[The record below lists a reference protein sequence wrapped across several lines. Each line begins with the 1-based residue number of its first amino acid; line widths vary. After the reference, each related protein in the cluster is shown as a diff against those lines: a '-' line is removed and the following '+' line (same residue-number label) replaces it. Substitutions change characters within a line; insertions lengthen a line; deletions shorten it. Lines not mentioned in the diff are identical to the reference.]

1 MFVAL
6 LAVSSTIFGQKIE
19 TTVVSFDLVFE
30 DREVAR
36 KPGTLLFESGKF
48 KLQNNY
54 NTVTARGLNLKLPKD
69 TKEVTWSVEFIN
81 LGVGRAGLL
90 LYDPP
95 TVGKSHNDFWEKTK
109 DGWELK
115 SVKENAN
122 FASRLAGV
130 PDGTNDEVI
139 VYENAKK
146 SLGKTYLWQQTPK
159 SRNNQRHQRSS
170 G

>member
-36 KPGTLLFESGKF
+36 KPGTLLFESGNF

-69 TKEVTWSVEFIN
+69 TKEVT
-81 LGVGRAGLL
+81 
-90 LYDPP
+90 
-95 TVGKSHNDFWEKTK
+95 
-109 DGWELK
+109 
-115 SVKENAN
+115 
-122 FASRLAGV
+122 
-130 PDGTNDEVI
+130 
-139 VYENAKK
+139 
-146 SLGKTYLWQQTPK
+146 
-159 SRNNQRHQRSS
+159 
-170 G
+170 